1 MSEGEETPAV
11 PAATVVLVRDGAE
24 GLETLLLKKN
34 SKLAYGGMWVF
45 PGGRIDPQDWDG
57 ADGVVAAA
65 RRAAVREAAEEA
77 DLRIDPGRLV
87 LFSRWTPPPQSPK
100 RFDTWFFVAP
110 APAGEVTIDDG
121 EIHDHRWARPA
132 EALARRDAGEVEVVP
147 PTFVSLD
154 RLASYAD
161 VADALADSAAREV
174 EHFQTR
180 MGRLGDALVTMWDGD
195 AGYVDGDPTRPGPR
209 HRLVM
214 GPQDWVYD
222 RSDRGA

>member
-57 ADGVVAAA
+57 ADDLVAAA

-77 DLRIDPGRLV
+77 DLQIDPGRLV

-121 EIHDHRWARPA
+121 EIHDHRWARPGDT
-132 EALARRDAGEVEVVP
+132 LARRDAGEVEVVP
-147 PTFVSLD
+147 PTFVSLA
-154 RLASYAD
+154 RVVSYAD

-214 GPQDWVYD
+214 GAQDWVYE
-222 RSDRGA
+222 RSDGGG